1 MVMEH
6 LGKLFVRNFKP
17 HTARS
22 GSETTERKKA
32 LQKAFVE
39 QNKNLHEMQERCQ
52 KKKLSLKVTFY
63 LNKDTPD
70 KTSFKKDLD
79 NMLKI
84 LMDVIKEEMDDNE
97 KNTGLGLV
105 VENKDEEVFEIV
117 CNKELVVGEDKEGID
132 LDIFEWD

>member
-1 MVMEH
+1 MIVEH

-17 HTARS
+17 KTVKK
-22 GSETTERKKA
+22 GKETTERKKK
-32 LQKAFVE
+32 LKKAFVD
-39 QNKNLHEMQERCQ
+39 QNENLSQMQKTCQ
-52 KKKLSLKVTFY
+52 GKKLSLKVTFY
-63 LNKDTPD
+63 LDKDTPD

-105 VENKDEEVFEIV
+105 VENKDEEVFEVV
-117 CNKELVVGEDKEGID
+117 CNKELVSGEDKEGID
-132 LDIFEWD
+132 LDIFELD

>member
-1 MVMEH
+1 VEH

-17 HTARS
+17 QTEKS
-22 GSETTERKKA
+22 GKENTERKKA
-32 LQKAFVE
+32 LQEAFVE
-39 QNKNLHEMQERCQ
+39 QNKNLGEMQERCQ

-97 KNTGLGLV
+97 KKYNLKTFDDWI
-105 VENKDEEVFEIV
+105 KAYR
-117 CNKELVVGEDKEGID
+117 EGKIPKNIP
-132 LDIFEWD
+132 LEPSRVYSKKRKKK

>member
-1 MVMEH
+1 MIVEH

-17 HTARS
+17 KTVKK
-22 GSETTERKKA
+22 GYETTERKKA
-32 LQKAFVE
+32 LQEAFVE
-39 QNKNLHEMQERCQ
+39 QNENLGEMQEKCKGKR
-52 KKKLSLKVTFY
+52 LSLKVTFY

-70 KTSFKKDLD
+70 KSSFKKDLD

-117 CNKELVVGEDKEGID
+117 CNKELVSGEDKEGID